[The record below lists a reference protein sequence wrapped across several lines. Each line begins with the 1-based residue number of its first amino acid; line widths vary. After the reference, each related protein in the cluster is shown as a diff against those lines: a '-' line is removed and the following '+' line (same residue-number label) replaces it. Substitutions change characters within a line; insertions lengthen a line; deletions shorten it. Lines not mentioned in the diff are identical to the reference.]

1 MRDERSVYF
10 FFTHH
15 LCQGLRRF
23 KIFLY
28 ASGEITESILLIFL
42 KKKLGF
48 SFEMSKFYLL
58 DFDPEV
64 LQLLVI
70 NIKNYANI
78 I

>member
-1 MRDERSVYF
+1 MKEAFIF
-10 FFTHH
+10 FLHIT
-15 LCQGLRRF
+15 CAKQGLRRF
-23 KIFLY
+23 KIFLH

-48 SFEMSKFYLL
+48 SCEMSKFYML